1 LIKNAEALERFEKID
16 TLVVDKTGTLTEG
29 KPALTDILPAD
40 GFNRDEVLRHAAALQ
55 QFSDHPL
62 AHAVMTAVTG
72 LDIPPA
78 SGAAALPGRGV
89 RGEADGTGWMLGST
103 RLLDEHGR
111 APEPLLAEARRLEGD
126 GRSLSWLLR
135 EEPEGVTV
143 AGLLTFGDTL
153 KPESRPAVARLQA
166 LAPGIELASVRI
178 DRRDVES
185 ELAAGTLDLALD
197 VPLAM
202 GESIRQQR
210 ISRDRLVVVARQD
223 HPGIGGELDLDTY
236 LAHAHVLVSSRRK
249 GWGLEDFELN
259 REGRRRRIVLRCQH
273 YFAASR
279 VASRTDLLLTMPEQY
294 ARIANM
300 QFGNRIYPFPL
311 QTQALDAHLYWHAT
325 ADHDPANRWL
335 RGVMQEVVSAWP
347 DGAQ

>member
-1 LIKNAEALERFEKID
+1 MHIDRFDLNLFIVLDAIYREGNITRASQKLHLTQPAVSHALGRLREQLDDPLFVRQGTLMQPTPYTRNLIGPVREALQLLERSVADE
-16 TLVVDKTGTLTEG
+16 
-29 KPALTDILPAD
+29 PAFD
-40 GFNRDEVLRHAAALQ
+40 
-55 QFSDHPL
+55 
-62 AHAVMTAVTG
+62 
-72 LDIPPA
+72 PA
-78 SGAAALPGRGV
+78 SARRTFNLGLRDVFEATALP
-89 RGEADGTGWMLGST
+89 
-103 RLLDEHGR
+103 
-111 APEPLLAEARRLEGD
+111 PL
-126 GRSLSWLLR
+126 
-135 EEPEGVTV
+135 
-143 AGLLTFGDTL
+143 
-153 KPESRPAVARLQA
+153 VARLQA

-178 DRRDVES
+178 DRRDVEG

-223 HPGIGGELDLDTY
+223 HPGITGELDLDTY

-311 QTQALDAHLYWHAT
+311 PTQALDAHLYWHAT

-335 RGVMQEVVSAWP
+335 RGVMQDVVSAWP
-347 DGAQ
+347 DESAPVETSG